1 MVVHRHEHLV
11 LLHERHEP
19 PRFREHRGRAEP
31 FGAELARRFER
42 PIALGVGEGLVEVDV
57 VEVNPQPRVLE
68 SPPDVPV
75 VRHRHGEPP
84 LSRLLAQPREVR
96 RTAALHPPAGHHA
109 GKRLDVAGHDL
120 ALGDAECLQV
130 LDDGRDEL
138 RVAGRRQIVEAEGLD
153 AEHHAVDGRHRG
165 RALRSE
171 EQRTASQRLEKI
183 TAIRNHEGAPRLP
196 ERTAPIGTLTCQS
209 TITPGAPCAHAWSR
223 THVSRADS
231 LSSMADLP
239 LAAAGPRLDQL
250 RS

>member
-1 MVVHRHEHLV
+1 MLTDEGDRVVVAGGEVPDVECHVEQRRHGQRGLEARGRRELIGIHEIVVVVHRHEHLV

-31 FGAELARRFER
+31 FGAELTRRFER
-42 PIALGVGEGLVEVDV
+42 PIALGVREGLVEVDV

-68 SPPDVPV
+68 SPPDIPV

-96 RTAALHPPAGHHA
+96 RTATLHPPAGHHT

-138 RVAGRRQIVEAEGLD
+138 RVARRRQIVEAERLD
-153 AEHHAVDGRHRG
+153 AEHHAVDGRHCG
-165 RALRSE
+165 RALRR
-171 EQRTASQRLEKI
+171 RTA
-183 TAIRNHEGAPRLP
+183 
-196 ERTAPIGTLTCQS
+196 
-209 TITPGAPCAHAWSR
+209 
-223 THVSRADS
+223 ADRQPA
-231 LSSMADLP
+231 L
-239 LAAAGPRLDQL
+239 
-250 RS
+250 